1 VRRRKWRC
9 ALSSDDCPGS
19 TSAVAT
25 ALLAKN
31 VTATNCRQTDG
42 EQRQLNTGLCAHVQ
56 RRRAQEQELLV
67 LRSSLAELV
76 DTVGRCC
83 AGPARGGSVPAAAAP
98 LFRRRGGDASH
109 RSQTLSSFGA
119 PGRRRSRS
127 RSRGAHG
134 RPPASAVIAAVNS
147 TTCDARRERRLQAR
161 LSAEA
166 NLYRADAPSSS
177 SSSSAAAP
185 GGGAGATVQAS
196 TSAAGSSVTAQVVQL
211 WKEQAGEAAAR
222 IGSGSGQ
229 ALDPLMVVEMR
240 LSGRWRRSHRPSPG
254 N

>member
-1 VRRRKWRC
+1 MRRRQWRC
-9 ALSSDDCPGS
+9 ALSSNDCPDS
-19 TSAVAT
+19 TSAVAA
-25 ALLAKN
+25 ALLAKI
-31 VTATNCRQTDG
+31 VTATICRQTDG

-56 RRRAQEQELLV
+56 RQRAQEQELLV
-67 LRSSLAELV
+67 LRSSLTELV

-83 AGPARGGSVPAAAAP
+83 AGPARGGSVPAAP

-119 PGRRRSRS
+119 PGRRSRS

-177 SSSSAAAP
+177 SSSAAAP
-185 GGGAGATVQAS
+185 GGGAAATVQAS

-211 WKEQAGEAAAR
+211 WKEQAGGSAAR
-222 IGSGSGQ
+222 IGSGTGQ

-254 N
+254 I